1 MKIVLI
7 FFPLYQ
13 NIYIFLFFFW
23 QRNLQALW
31 SRKNDEDNDVDDDDG
46 DDGDYVTVPDHGH
59 CGRPGKDAG
68 DQN

>member
-1 MKIVLI
+1 MFLFSSHYIK
-7 FFPLYQ
+7 
-13 NIYIFLFFFW
+13 IYIYFFFFFW